1 MASSKLKKRIMK
13 FKGFSNQMSS
23 LILLRYTPWNAK
35 LLKKQI
41 KKFSIDSLHVG
52 CGDILLK
59 GWLNIR
65 FERREEYGKIK
76 KANDAFYLNYNLL
89 KRWPF
94 ENDSIQYIAGSH
106 FIEHLDL
113 NQGIQFLKEAF
124 RVLKKGGAIRLSCP
138 DLNIYARNYIEGNR
152 KFFENKWIKEWCAFK
167 SAVTPGEIF
176 IAKAYDSGGSHKWFY
191 DFDSLKHVLETAG
204 FQKVTKEGRLTGRMP
219 DLEKI
224 EPSAREL
231 ETLYVEA
238 LKQG

>member
-1 MASSKLKKRIMK
+1 MK
-13 FKGFSNQMSS
+13 FKGFLNRSSSFMS
-23 LILLRYTPWNAK
+23 LRYTSWNGG

-41 KKFSIDSLHVG
+41 KRLPIDSLHVG

-65 FERREEYGKIK
+65 YERREEYGKIK
-76 KANDAFYLNYNLL
+76 RANGAFYLNYNLL
-89 KRWPF
+89 KMWPF

-113 NQGIQFLKEAF
+113 NQGIRFLKEAF
-124 RVLKKGGAIRLSCP
+124 RVLKKGGVIRLSCP
-138 DLNIYARNYIEGNR
+138 DLNIYARNYIENNQ
-152 KFFENKWIKEWCAFK
+152 KFFENKWIKEWCTFK
-167 SAVTPGEIF
+167 NAVTPGEIF

-191 DFDSLKHVLETAG
+191 DFDSLKHILETAG
-204 FQKVTKEGRLTGRMP
+204 FQKVRNEGRLTGCVP

-224 EPSAREL
+224 EPPAREL

-238 LKQG
+238 LKR

>member
-1 MASSKLKKRIMK
+1 MASSKSKKRIMK
-13 FKGFSNQMSS
+13 FKGFLNRSYSLMS
-23 LILLRYTPWNAK
+23 LRYTSWNAG

-41 KKFSIDSLHVG
+41 KNFSIDSLHVG

-59 GWLNIR
+59 GWLNIHY
-65 FERREEYGKIK
+65 ERREEYGKIK
-76 KANDAFYLNYNLL
+76 EENDALYLNYNLL
-89 KRWPF
+89 KTWPF
-94 ENDSIQYIAGSH
+94 EADSIQYIAGSH

-113 NQGIQFLKEAF
+113 NQGLEFLKESF
-124 RVLKKGGAIRLSCP
+124 RVLKKGGVIRLSCP
-138 DLNIYARNYIEGNR
+138 DLNIYAKNYIENNR

-167 SAVTPGEIF
+167 QAVTPGEIF

-191 DFDSLKHVLETAG
+191 DFDSLRHVLEAVG
-204 FQKVTKEGRLTGRMP
+204 FQKVTKEGRLSGQVP

-238 LKQG
+238 LKH